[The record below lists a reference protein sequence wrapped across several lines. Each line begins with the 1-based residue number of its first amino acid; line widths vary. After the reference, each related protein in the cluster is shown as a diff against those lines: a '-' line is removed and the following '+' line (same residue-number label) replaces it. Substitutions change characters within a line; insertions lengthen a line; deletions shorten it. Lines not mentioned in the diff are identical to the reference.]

1 MNVKKVFLW
10 SFGLLFTLGILGCA
24 AVAGLFYWAS
34 RDLPDLE
41 RLTGY
46 EAPQATVILARD
58 GSIIGTLATE
68 KRYSITL
75 KEMSPWLPM
84 SFLAAED
91 DSFYQHHGVDP
102 VAIARA
108 FIYNLRNKAAGGGQQ
123 GGSTITQQIIKQL
136 LLSSERSYTRKMKEA
151 ILAYRLEHTVSKDD
165 ILQTYL
171 NYIYLGQHSYGV
183 EAAAR
188 TYFGKHASDITLAE
202 SAVIAG
208 LPQAPSR
215 YNPFRHPDAA
225 KARQMYVLGR
235 LRTLKWIT
243 EEQYQQAINEP
254 LVYWSMPEN
263 RGGPPMVFRGSSP
276 PAGGILHRGEP
287 AHPGHRYPEERR
299 GIRLYRGPHRA
310 YRHGPRAAGRRGRG
324 PAPRS
329 GRTGQAPGLARPGQ
343 EALPCGGDRIY

>member
-58 GSIIGTLATE
+58 GSTIGTLATE

-102 VAIARA
+102 VAIVRA
-108 FIYNLRNKAAGGGQQ
+108 FIYNLRNKASGGGQQ

-215 YNPFRHPDAA
+215 YNPFRHPEAA
-225 KARQMYVLGR
+225 KAFLDFCAGPAVGKIAADFSGIAARKGFS
-235 LRTLKWIT
+235 T
-243 EEQYQQAINEP
+243 
-254 LVYWSMPEN
+254 PEGEKIAASFLAMDFA
-263 RGGPPMVFRGSSP
+263 R
-276 PAGGILHRGEP
+276 AAADKEGILKRWHAMASR
-287 AHPGHRYPEERR
+287 
-299 GIRLYRGPHRA
+299 
-310 YRHGPRAAGRRGRG
+310 
-324 PAPRS
+324 
-329 GRTGQAPGLARPGQ
+329 
-343 EALPCGGDRIY
+343 

>member
-58 GSIIGTLATE
+58 GSTIGTLATE

-75 KEMSPWLPM
+75 KEMSP
-84 SFLAAED
+84 LAAHVLPGRGRRFLLPA
-91 DSFYQHHGVDP
+91 SWRRS
-102 VAIARA
+102 VAIVRA
-108 FIYNLRNKAAGGGQQ
+108 FIYNLRNKASGGGQQ

-215 YNPFRHPDAA
+215 YNPFRHPEAA

-263 RGGPPMVFRGSSP
+263 AAGPPNGILKKPAACWWNSSP
-276 PAGGILHRGEP
+276 KRTC
-287 AHPGHRYPEERR
+287 
-299 GIRLYRGPHRA
+299 
-310 YRHGPRAAGRRGRG
+310 
-324 PAPRS
+324 APWAS
-329 GRTGQAPGLARPGQ
+329 IP
-343 EALPCGGDRIY
+343 